1 MSSNLIKC
9 LKGHKSLGSLCSVV
23 KTLIVSGNRAR
34 DNETYWAVRWQ
45 LKRKAFGYGL
55 YAPCRPGLEG
65 YILGMLAP
73 PRKKQALPRPAP
85 PRKIDKSRGAQRGKT
100 DCRFHWWSLFITPT
114 NYALEEEREGKY
126 FHLTLCTDC
135 DYLVHKNTFFKVREY
150 NVFLYQNI
158 IMHYKYINIIV
169 KQFTHFCR
177 IFGSVDLRAF
187 SPRPVPPRPADF
199 HRRPA
204 PRKYGPPRTS
214 LQFIHF

>member
-1 MSSNLIKC
+1 M
-9 LKGHKSLGSLCSVV
+9 
-23 KTLIVSGNRAR
+23 
-34 DNETYWAVRWQ
+34 
-45 LKRKAFGYGL
+45 
-55 YAPCRPGLEG
+55 
-65 YILGMLAP
+65 
-73 PRKKQALPRPAP
+73 
-85 PRKIDKSRGAQRGKT
+85 
-100 DCRFHWWSLFITPT
+100 PT

-187 SPRPVPPRPADF
+187 SPRPADF
-199 HRRPA
+199 HL
-204 PRKYGPPRTS
+204 RKPNLAISVDSKVRLS
-214 LQFIHF
+214 M